1 MLFNS
6 FEFLLVFL
14 PIVLGGFFVLG
25 RVAGLASALVW
36 VIVCSLIFHGFT
48 RASFTSI
55 FVVSIL
61 VNYGF
66 GALCGNDGPLPS
78 KRARFWFL
86 TAGIC
91 FNLGL
96 LGYFNLGLLGYFK
109 YAGFLASTYWHFTGH
124 FIDVGDIA
132 LPLAISFYTVPADRL
147 PGRSLQQPSSF
158 VYVPPVRII
167 SRVLSAPDRRSDR
180 SA

>member
-14 PIVLGGFFVLG
+14 PIVLVGFFVLG

-48 RASFTSI
+48 HASFTSI
-55 FVVSIL
+55 FVFSIV

-66 GALCGNDGPLPS
+66 GALCGNDVPS
-78 KRARFWFL
+78 RRARFWFL

-96 LGYFNLGLLGYFK
+96 LGYFK
-109 YAGFLASTYWHFTGH
+109 YAGFLASTYWHLTGH

-132 LPLAISFYTVPADRL
+132 LPLAISFYTFQQIAFLVDRYNSQAA
-147 PGRSLQQPSSF
+147 PIRSFNTRPILRSS
-158 VYVPPVRII
+158 RI
-167 SRVLSAPDRRSDR
+167 
-180 SA
+180 